1 MSMTDKQKEKAA
13 RIPAIGVA
21 GEQPSHMYNK
31 TIIANENGSGNLKFA
46 GLRADSKVDL
56 KVVRDGNVFWIS
68 YGIGIRN
75 RIEFVSNQA
84 INNEMP
90 SGILICLRF

>member
-1 MSMTDKQKEKAA
+1 M
-13 RIPAIGVA
+13 RLVL
-21 GEQPSHMYNK
+21 
-31 TIIANENGSGNLKFA
+31 TICNFA
-46 GLRADSKVDL
+46 GLWADSKVDL
-56 KVVRDGNVFWIS
+56 KVVRDGNIFLVS

-75 RIEFVSNQA
+75 RIEFVSNHA